1 MRKVAELLK
10 ENFGIEDATLR
21 KLEGYGRSINY
32 QVDTAQGEKFVY
44 KHYRTESGLCELL
57 DAENQ
62 VLQKLSHQSPNSY
75 PAPVRNMKGK
85 FLSSIDEG
93 KQLGRLL
100 TFVEGEF
107 LAEVEHSTGLFQSV
121 GRFLAQMNKTL
132 LDFHHPAI
140 GARRLDWD
148 LQHCLNNQKYIKH
161 IETPQQ
167 RKLVDYF
174 FLQFS
179 EIVLPEIPNL
189 RRCVIHS
196 DANDWNL
203 LVQDDQ
209 ISGIIDFGDMVYSSL
224 INELAIAITYAI
236 LGKSEPTEWACHI
249 IKGYNEILP
258 LEQKEVELLYSLIAA
273 RLCTSVCNSAYI
285 KTKNPD
291 SEYITISEVPAWEML
306 ERWISIS
313 PIQAT
318 NEFKRSAGLAVKV
331 SPHTE
336 TDLEKR
342 WRYISKSLSVS
353 YSRPIKMVKAAFQ
366 YMYDASGKTYLDARN
381 NIPHVGHC
389 HPKVVQAGRQ
399 QMALLNTNTRYLYD
413 QLNDYAE
420 QLLAKFPEPLNKV
433 FFVNSGS
440 AASDLA
446 IRLAYTH
453 TDHQNVMVVEHGYH
467 GNTKIGID
475 ISPYKFEGKGGEGQ
489 ASYILKAPI
498 PDTYRGQYRNNGG
511 EAGKLYAHEAI
522 KLLNKNGKN
531 VAAFICEP
539 VIGGGGQVP
548 LPKGYLTEVY
558 RAIRAQG
565 GVCIS
570 DEVQTGFGRLGEHFW
585 GFQMQDV
592 VPDTVILGKPM
603 GNGHPLAAVVTTDEV
618 VRSFENGMEFFS
630 SYGGN
635 PVSCAIG
642 LAVLEVIEEE
652 ELQRNAV
659 ETGNYLKQRLSTLAK
674 NRPEIGDVRG
684 FGLFLGIEF
693 VKDPDTLEPYTRLA
707 QHAKNQ
713 LRENGILVATDGPYE
728 NVIKIKPP
736 MCFNKSNAQQLV
748 DELEII
754 INTRPNNSWKY

>member
-1 MRKVAELLK
+1 MKKVMELLK
-10 ENFGIEDATLR
+10 EHFGIENATL
-21 KLEGYGRSINY
+21 KKVEGYGRSINY
-32 QVDTAQGEKFVY
+32 RVDTAQGEKFVY
-44 KHYRTESGLCELL
+44 KQYQTESGLYELL

-62 VLQKLSHQSPNSY
+62 VLQKLSHQSPDSY
-75 PAPVRNMKGK
+75 PAPVRNLKGN
-85 FLSSIDEG
+85 FLSSIKNG
-93 KQLGRLL
+93 KQLSRLL

-107 LAEVEHSTGLFQSV
+107 LYEVEHSTGLFHSI

-132 LDFHHPAI
+132 LDFYHPAI
-140 GARRLDWD
+140 GARQLDWD
-148 LQHCLNNQKYIKH
+148 LQHCLNNQKYIKY

-203 LVQDDQ
+203 VVRDGQ

-224 INELAIAITYAI
+224 INEIAIAITYAI
-236 LGKSEPTEWACHI
+236 LGKSKPTEWACHV

-258 LEQKEVELLYSLIAA
+258 LEKKEIELLYYLIAA
-273 RLCTSVCNSAYI
+273 RLCTSVCNSAYN
-285 KTKNPD
+285 KTQNPD
-291 SEYITISEVPAWEML
+291 SEYITVSEKPAWEML
-306 ERWISIS
+306 EKWISIS

-318 NEFKRSAGLAVKV
+318 NEFKRSAGLEVKV
-331 SPHTE
+331 YPDTE
-336 TDLEKR
+336 TDLKRR

-353 YSRPIKMVKAAFQ
+353 YSQPIKMVKAAFQ

-389 HPKVVQAGRQ
+389 HPKVVQAGER

-453 TDHQNVMVVEHGYH
+453 TDRQNVMVVEHGYH

-475 ISPYKFEGKGGEGQ
+475 ISPHKFEGNGGKGP

-498 PDTYRGQYRNNGG
+498 PDTYRGPYKNNDG

-539 VIGGGGQVP
+539 VIACGGQVP
-548 LPKGYLTEVY
+548 LPKGYLKEVY

-585 GFQMQDV
+585 GFQMQGV
-592 VPDTVILGKPM
+592 VPDIVVLGKPM

-618 VRSFENGMEFFS
+618 ARTFENGMEFFS

-642 LAVLEVIEEE
+642 LTVLEVIEEE
-652 ELQRNAV
+652 ELQKNAL
-659 ETGNYLKQRLSTLAK
+659 ETGNYLKQRLRTLAR
-674 NRPEIGDVRG
+674 NYPEMGDIRG

-693 VKDPDTLEPYTRLA
+693 VKDQDTLEPYTKLA
-707 QHAKNQ
+707 EHVKNQ
-713 LRENGILVATDGPYE
+713 LRENGILVGTEGPYE

-754 INTRPNNSWKY
+754 INTRPNNS

>member
-1 MRKVAELLK
+1 MKKVAQLLK
-10 ENFGIEDATLR
+10 EYFGIEDATLE

-32 QVDTAQGEKFVY
+32 QVDTVQGEKFVY
-44 KHYRTESGLCELL
+44 KHYRTESGLYELL

-75 PAPVRNMKGK
+75 PAPVRNRTGN
-85 FLSSIDEG
+85 FLSSIEAG

-107 LAEVEHSTGLFQSV
+107 LAEVEHSTGLFQSI

-132 LDFHHPAI
+132 LDFRHPAI
-140 GARRLDWD
+140 GARQLDWD
-148 LQHCLNNQKYIKH
+148 LRNCLNNQKYIKY

-203 LVQDDQ
+203 LVQDAQ
-209 ISGIIDFGDMVYSSL
+209 ISGIIDFGDVVYSSL

-236 LGKSEPTEWACHI
+236 LGKSRPTEWACHI

-258 LEQKEVELLYSLIAA
+258 LEQKEIELLYYLIAA
-273 RLCTSVCNSAYI
+273 RLCTSVCNSAYN

-291 SEYITISEVPAWEML
+291 SEYIIISEMPAWEML
-306 ERWISIS
+306 ERWISVS

-318 NEFKRSAGLAVKV
+318 NEFKRSGGLAVKV
-331 SPHTE
+331 SPDTQ
-336 TDLEKR
+336 TGLERR

-353 YSRPIKMVKAAFQ
+353 YPRPIKMVKAAFQ

-446 IRLAYTH
+446 IRLALTH
-453 TDHQNVMVVEHGYH
+453 TGHQNVMVVEHGYH

-475 ISPYKFEGKGGEGQ
+475 ISPYKFEGKGGEGP

-498 PDTYRGQYRNNGG
+498 PDTYRGPYRNNGG

-522 KLLNKNGKN
+522 KLLNKDGKK

-539 VIGGGGQVP
+539 VIGCGGQVP
-548 LPKGYLTEVY
+548 LPKGYLQEVY

-585 GFQMQDV
+585 GFQMQGV
-592 VPDTVILGKPM
+592 VPDIVILGKPM

-659 ETGNYLKQRLSTLAK
+659 ETGDYLKQRLSTLAK
-674 NRPEIGDVRG
+674 NYPEIGDVRG

-693 VKDPDTLEPYTRLA
+693 VKDQDTLEPHTRLA
-707 QHAKNQ
+707 EHVKNQ
-713 LRENGILVATDGPYE
+713 LRENGILVGTDGPYE

-754 INTRPNNSWKY
+754 INTRPNNSWKH

>member
-1 MRKVAELLK
+1 MKKVMKLLK
-10 ENFGIEDATLR
+10 EHFGIENATL
-21 KLEGYGRSINY
+21 KKVEGYGKSINF
-32 QVDTAQGEKFVY
+32 QVCTAQGEKFVY
-44 KHYRTESGLCELL
+44 KQYQTESGLYELL
-57 DAENQ
+57 DTENQ
-62 VLQKLSHQSPNSY
+62 ALQKLLHQSTNSY
-75 PAPVRNMKGK
+75 PTPVRNLKGK
-85 FLSSIDEG
+85 FLSTIENG
-93 KQLGRLL
+93 KQLIRML
-100 TFVEGEF
+100 TFVEGEV
-107 LAEVEHSTGLFQSV
+107 LAEVKHSTDLFQSI

-132 LDFHHPAI
+132 LDFYHPAI
-140 GARRLDWD
+140 GARQLDWD
-148 LQHCLNNQKYIKH
+148 LQHCLNNRKYIKY
-161 IETPQQ
+161 IGTPHQ

-179 EIVLPEIPNL
+179 EIVLPEMPNL

-203 LVQDDQ
+203 LVQDDK
-209 ISGIIDFGDMVYSSL
+209 ISGIIDFDDIVYSPL

-236 LGKSEPTEWACHI
+236 LGKSKPTEWACHM
-249 IKGYNEILP
+249 IKAYNEILP
-258 LEQKEVELLYSLIAA
+258 LEKKELELLYYLIAA
-273 RLCTSVCNSAYI
+273 RLCTSVCNSAYNKI
-285 KTKNPD
+285 QNPD
-291 SEYITISEVPAWEML
+291 NKYIIVSEKPAWEML
-306 ERWISIS
+306 EKWISIS

-318 NEFKRSAGLAVKV
+318 NEFKRSAGLKAKV
-331 SPHTE
+331 YLDTE
-336 TDLEKR
+336 TDLKRR

-353 YSRPIKMVKAAFQ
+353 YSQPIKMVKAAFQ

-389 HPKVVQAGRQ
+389 HPKVVQAGQR

-413 QLNDYAE
+413 QLDDYAE

-453 TDHQNVMVVEHGYH
+453 TRYQKIMAVEHGYH

-475 ISPYKFEGKGGEGQ
+475 ISPYKFEGKGGEGP

-498 PDTYRGQYRNNGG
+498 PDTYRGPYKNNDG

-522 KLLNKNGKN
+522 NLLNKSGKD

-539 VIGGGGQVP
+539 VIGCGGQVP
-548 LPKGYLTEVY
+548 LPKGYLKRVY

-585 GFQMQDV
+585 GFQMQGV
-592 VPDTVILGKPM
+592 VPDIVVLGKPM
-603 GNGHPLAAVVTTDEV
+603 GNGHPLAAVVSTDEV
-618 VRSFENGMEFFS
+618 AQSFENGMEFFS

-652 ELQRNAV
+652 ELQKNAL
-659 ETGNYLKQRLSTLAK
+659 ETGSYLKQKLSALMK
-674 NRPEIGDVRG
+674 SYPEIGDIRG
-684 FGLFLGIEF
+684 FGFFLGIEF
-693 VKDPDTLEPYTRLA
+693 VKDRDTLEPHTKLA
-707 QHAKNQ
+707 GYMKN
-713 LRENGILVATDGPYE
+713 RFKENEILVDTDGPHE

-736 MCFNKSNAQQLV
+736 MCFNKRNAQQLI
-748 DELEII
+748 DELEKVL
-754 INTRPNNSWKY
+754 NTYPNNN

>member
-1 MRKVAELLK
+1 MKKVAELLK
-10 ENFGIEDATLR
+10 EYFGIEDATLE
-21 KLEGYGRSINY
+21 KLEGYGRSVNY

-44 KHYRTESGLCELL
+44 KHYRTESGLYELL

-62 VLQKLSHQSPNSY
+62 VLQKLSHQSPNFY

-85 FLSSIDEG
+85 FLSSIEDG

-107 LAEVEHSTGLFQSV
+107 LAEVEHSTGLFQSI

-140 GARRLDWD
+140 EARQLDWD
-148 LQHCLNNQKYIKH
+148 LQHCLNNQKYSKY

-209 ISGIIDFGDMVYSSL
+209 ISGIIDFGDVVYSSL

-236 LGKSEPTEWACHI
+236 LGKSNPTEWACHI
-249 IKGYNEILP
+249 IKGYNETLP
-258 LEQKEVELLYSLIAA
+258 LETKEVELLYYLIAA
-273 RLCTSVCNSAYI
+273 RLCTSVCHSAYN

-291 SEYITISEVPAWEML
+291 SAYIIISEVPAWEML

-318 NEFKRSAGLAVKV
+318 NEFKRSAGLEVKV
-331 SPHTE
+331 SSDIE
-336 TDLEKR
+336 TDLERR

-389 HPKVVQAGRQ
+389 HPKVVQAGQR
-399 QMALLNTNTRYLYD
+399 QMALLNTNTRYVYD

-420 QLLAKFPEPLNKV
+420 QLLAKFPEPLDKV

-453 TDHQNVMVVEHGYH
+453 TGHQKVMVVEHGYH

-475 ISPYKFEGKGGEGQ
+475 ISPYKFEGKGGEGP

-498 PDTYRGQYRNNGG
+498 PDTYRGQYKNNGG
-511 EAGKLYAHEAI
+511 EPGKLYAHEAI
-522 KLLNKNGKN
+522 KLLIKDGKK

-548 LPKGYLTEVY
+548 LPKGYLQEVY

-585 GFQMQDV
+585 GFQMQGV
-592 VPDTVILGKPM
+592 VPDIVILGKPM

-659 ETGNYLKQRLSTLAK
+659 ETGNYLKQGLSTLAK
-674 NRPEIGDVRG
+674 NYPEIGDVRG
-684 FGLFLGIEF
+684 FGLFLGVEF
-693 VKDPDTLEPYTRLA
+693 VNDPNTLEPYTSLA
-707 QHAKNQ
+707 EHVKNQ
-713 LRENGILVATDGPYE
+713 LRENGILVGTDGPYE

-736 MCFNKSNAQQLV
+736 MCFTKSNAQQLI
-748 DELEII
+748 DELEAT
-754 INTRPNNSWKY
+754 INARPNDSWKY